1 MELEIKKGTFR
12 GCVPVYSKT
21 LTAEESTDAVVPDS
35 KPDILRIADAR
46 CVAEL
51 SGKELRGGKVYLSGT
66 VKCFVIYAPDGTSAP
81 ESLGVSLPFSVA
93 ADPGEDCRGAVIR
106 ARVMGASVLAREQ
119 NPRRINLRAT
129 VRLGLEL
136 WCSREISWCED
147 IANAGEY
154 SVEML
159 SEELRTVAVGGFGEK
174 MLSISESAEL
184 GEVRVTGA
192 ELMSWE
198 LRPAVNDVKL
208 IPGKAVFKGNLDV
221 RALLKTPSDGSATAQ
236 IALSVPFSGVTDCE
250 GADPDGEAGIF
261 VRCFDSELSLTEEP
275 GTGRGLLGIKTNLS
289 AEATSLCAASLS
301 AVTDAYST
309 THRLTPHFTTVPV
322 CSQRRFGEIRA
333 DIRDTLNAGV
343 GVRTVFSADG
353 TVEDGEIAGGELCV
367 TVRATVLFEG
377 EDGGLYSVA
386 KNVTA
391 RVPALENEGGS
402 VVSLRVTGESYRIVS
417 GDEIEF
423 SATCEAVTEV
433 CQSENKSLLAGAEV
447 SPRELRGRAP
457 SLTLCGM
464 LKGETWWELGKRMS
478 ASVDD
483 ILSAN
488 GLSEG
493 DSPGDKLLIIPKRA
507 PGRSGDNNEGRIG

>member
-66 VKCFVIYAPDGTSAP
+66 VKCFVIYAPEGASAP

-154 SVEML
+154 FVEML

-250 GADPDGEAGIF
+250 GADPDGEVGIF
-261 VRCFDSELSLTEEP
+261 VRCFDSELSLTELIREVCEESAMIDA
-275 GTGRGLLGIKTNLS
+275 GHEWVFKGDTNVLLTADS
-289 AEATSLCAASLS
+289 AMLKQC
-301 AVTDAYST
+301 
-309 THRLTPHFTTVPV
+309 
-322 CSQRRFGEIRA
+322 
-333 DIRDTLNAGV
+333 
-343 GVRTVFSADG
+343 
-353 TVEDGEIAGGELCV
+353 
-367 TVRATVLFEG
+367 
-377 EDGGLYSVA
+377 
-386 KNVTA
+386 A
-391 RVPALENEGGS
+391 RVLCENAQKYAPSGSTITLVVRRNAEGAQFS
-402 VVSLRVTGESYRIVS
+402 VQ
-417 GDEIEF
+417 DEGIGI
-423 SATCEAVTEV
+423 
-433 CQSENKSLLAGAEV
+433 GAEDV
-447 SPRELRGRAP
+447 AHVFDRFYR
-457 SLTLCGM
+457 
-464 LKGETWWELGKRMS
+464 
-478 ASVDD
+478 
-483 ILSAN
+483 
-488 GLSEG
+488 
-493 DSPGDKLLIIPKRA
+493 
-507 PGRSGDNNEGRIG
+507 